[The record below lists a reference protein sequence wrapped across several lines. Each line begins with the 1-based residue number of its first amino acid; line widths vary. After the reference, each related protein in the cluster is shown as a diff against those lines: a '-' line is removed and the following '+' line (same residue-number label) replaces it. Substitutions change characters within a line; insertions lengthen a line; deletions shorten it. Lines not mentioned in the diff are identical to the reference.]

1 MVDEAMTSNNKKQL
15 ATIKEVTNMK
25 KKVLATAVLTA
36 ALAFG
41 TAVPAFAESFSNNS
55 ADTKVS
61 IFTDTSNICAT
72 LPLNLTVGAPANGGA
87 FTGPTDGTYKIVN
100 NSAFDIKVEEV
111 VATQTTD
118 AASKWGL
125 SSDNQ
130 ATASAPSDGKIAT
143 LQMKIATTDDTTGWS
158 VVTNNSFKPAT
169 GWTVAAGASNNEL
182 AIALSGTMSKASST
196 AQNSADKA
204 VEAVKLTYKVSAA

>member
-1 MVDEAMTSNNKKQL
+1 
-15 ATIKEVTNMK
+15 MK

-61 IFTDTSNICAT
+61 IFTDTSNISAT
-72 LPLNLTVGAPANGGA
+72 LPLN
-87 FTGPTDGTYKIVN
+87 
-100 NSAFDIKVEEV
+100 
-111 VATQTTD
+111 
-118 AASKWGL
+118 
-125 SSDNQ
+125 
-130 ATASAPSDGKIAT
+130 
-143 LQMKIATTDDTTGWS
+143 
-158 VVTNNSFKPAT
+158 PAT